1 MNHAIG
7 IILLTLSI
15 FFAAVY
21 DSHEGAKNKI
31 FHAMEYLG
39 LITGTLIAGW
49 WSIFYFIF
57 IRALIFDWIF
67 YYYDGRPLTWKYWL
81 RNNWIIKIIYGE

>member
-15 FFAAVY
+15 FFATVY
-21 DSHEGAKNKI
+21 DSHNGAKNKI
-31 FHAMEYLG
+31 FHAMEYIG

-49 WSIFYFIF
+49 WS
-57 IRALIFDWIF
+57 IF

-81 RNNWIIKIIYGE
+81 RNNWIVKIVYGE